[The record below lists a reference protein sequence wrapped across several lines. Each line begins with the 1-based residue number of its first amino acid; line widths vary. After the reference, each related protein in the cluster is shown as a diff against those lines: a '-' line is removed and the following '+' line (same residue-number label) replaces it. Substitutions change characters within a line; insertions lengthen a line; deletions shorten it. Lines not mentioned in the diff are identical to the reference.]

1 MNQPKFVNGPQGRL
15 HVDGGGLGEAVP
27 VLFVHGG
34 GDRDGAASLQAARK
48 LGTRAASDAIGL
60 RFVLQHSRPF
70 NPNPAEGVFEMPEHL
85 KRLIELARRVIMSDA
100 DREEQRRSFA
110 YGNIKIEND
119 MVTREI
125 VDEEAEKL
133 TAGHAR

>member
-1 MNQPKFVNGPQGRL
+1 
-15 HVDGGGLGEAVP
+15 
-27 VLFVHGG
+27 
-34 GDRDGAASLQAARK
+34 
-48 LGTRAASDAIGL
+48 
-60 RFVLQHSRPF
+60 
-70 NPNPAEGVFEMPEHL
+70 MPDHL

-133 TAGHAR
+133 TAGHAK

>member
-1 MNQPKFVNGPQGRL
+1 MMAAAAMRFRSFSFT
-15 HVDGGGLGEAVP
+15 AVAT
-27 VLFVHGG
+27 V
-34 GDRDGAASLQAARK
+34 
-48 LGTRAASDAIGL
+48 TGL
-60 RFVLQHSRPF
+60 RASKQLGDLAREQPVMPSDLGLCYNIQDLSIRTQRK
-70 NPNPAEGVFEMPEHL
+70 GCSKMPEHL